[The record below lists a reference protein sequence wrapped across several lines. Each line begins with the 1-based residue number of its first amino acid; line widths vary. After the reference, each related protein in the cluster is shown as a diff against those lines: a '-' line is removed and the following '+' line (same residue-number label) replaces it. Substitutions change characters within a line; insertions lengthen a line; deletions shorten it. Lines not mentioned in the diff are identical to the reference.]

1 MCAPPSSASTTL
13 EPNPAGP
20 LDRKSRIAM
29 LVEHFE
35 SPRYKGTLEVAD
47 VAMPGGSPECGGSVT
62 VYLKGN
68 GNDEVEALSWTGQGD
83 TISMGATSIVV
94 ERILNDELSMDE
106 VLEADYEEL
115 INSLGRDIIGNRTR
129 HATLGLSTIK
139 AAVRQYR
146 RTGRQGAGL

>member
-1 MCAPPSSASTTL
+1 M
-13 EPNPAGP
+13 EPNSVGV
-20 LDRKSRIAM
+20 LDRKSRIAL

-35 SPRYKGTLEVAD
+35 SPRHKGTLDVVD

-62 VYLKGN
+62 VYLKGK

-94 ERILNDELSMDE
+94 ERILNDDLSMDE

-115 INSLGRDIIGNRTR
+115 IDSLGRDIIGNRKR

-139 AAVRQYR
+139 AAIRHYR
-146 RTGRQGAGL
+146 RTGRQGAGP